1 MAHILMIDDD
11 AALREMTAEVLERD
25 GHQVIALS
33 GSAELT
39 ERHERWA
46 DCILLDVMMPGEDGF
61 EICRRIR
68 AQVDCPILMLTAKT
82 AEADVLAGLGLGA
95 DDYLCKPVR
104 IAELRARVNAHLRRE
119 QRERHTRLV
128 RGDITLDMSE
138 RLVCCGGRE
147 IHLTRGEYALL
158 ELLALH
164 PGQTFSREQ
173 LYERAFGLDGRA
185 DAATVTE
192 HIRSIRAK
200 LSPANP
206 IKTVWGVGYK
216 WKERG
221 DPSA

>member
-33 GSAELT
+33 GGAELT

-173 LYERAFGLDGRA
+173 LYERAFGFDGRA

>member
-33 GSAELT
+33 GGAELT

-61 EICRRIR
+61 DICRRIR

-147 IHLTRGEYALL
+147 IRLTRGEYALL

-221 DPSA
+221 APSA

>member
-33 GSAELT
+33 SGAELT
-39 ERHERWA
+39 QRHERWA

-61 EICRRIR
+61 DICRRIR
-68 AQVDCPILMLTAKT
+68 SRVDCPILMLTAKN

-147 IHLTRGEYALL
+147 MRLTRGEYALL

-173 LYERAFGLDGRA
+173 LYERAFGFDGRA

-200 LSPANP
+200 LSPVNP
-206 IKTVWGVGYK
+206 IETVWGVGYK

-221 DPSA
+221 GPSA

>member
-33 GSAELT
+33 SGAELT
-39 ERHERWA
+39 QRHERWA

-61 EICRRIR
+61 DICRRIR
-68 AQVDCPILMLTAKT
+68 AQVDCPILMLTAKN

-147 IHLTRGEYALL
+147 IRLTRGEYALL

-192 HIRSIRAK
+192 HICSIRAK
-200 LSPANP
+200 LSPVNP
-206 IKTVWGVGYK
+206 IETVWGVGYK
-216 WKERG
+216 CKERG
-221 DPSA
+221 GLSA

>member
-33 GSAELT
+33 GGAELT

-46 DCILLDVMMPGEDGF
+46 DCILLDVMMPGEDGL

>member
-33 GSAELT
+33 GGAELT

-147 IHLTRGEYALL
+147 IRLTRGEYALL

-200 LSPANP
+200 LSPVNP
-206 IKTVWGVGYK
+206 IETVWGVGYK

-221 DPSA
+221 GLSA

>member
-33 GSAELT
+33 SGAELT
-39 ERHERWA
+39 QRHERWA

-61 EICRRIR
+61 DICRRIR
-68 AQVDCPILMLTAKT
+68 SRVDCPILMLTAKN

-138 RLVCCGGRE
+138 RLVLCGGRE
-147 IHLTRGEYALL
+147 IRLTRGEYALL

-200 LSPANP
+200 LSPVNP
-206 IKTVWGVGYK
+206 IETVWGVGYK

-221 DPSA
+221 GLSA

>member
-33 GSAELT
+33 GGAELT

>member
-1 MAHILMIDDD
+1 MAHILMFDDD

-33 GSAELT
+33 SGAELT
-39 ERHERWA
+39 EWHERWA

-147 IHLTRGEYALL
+147 IRLTRGEYAML

-173 LYERAFGLDGRA
+173 LYERAFGFDGRA

-206 IKTVWGVGYK
+206 IETVWGVGYK

>member
-33 GSAELT
+33 GGAELT

-216 WKERG
+216 WKESG

>member
-33 GSAELT
+33 GGAELT

-158 ELLALH
+158 ELLVLH

-185 DAATVTE
+185 DAVTVTE

-216 WKERG
+216 WKESG

>member
-33 GSAELT
+33 GGAELT

-147 IHLTRGEYALL
+147 IRLTRGEYALL

>member
-33 GSAELT
+33 GGAELT

-147 IHLTRGEYALL
+147 IRLTRGEYALL

-173 LYERAFGLDGRA
+173 LYERAFGFDGRA

-206 IKTVWGVGYK
+206 IETVWGVGYK

-221 DPSA
+221 GPSA

>member
-33 GSAELT
+33 GGAELT

-147 IHLTRGEYALL
+147 IRLTRGEYALL

-185 DAATVTE
+185 DSATVTE

>member
-33 GSAELT
+33 GGAELT

-61 EICRRIR
+61 DICRRIR
-68 AQVDCPILMLTAKT
+68 SRVDCPILMLTAKN

-147 IHLTRGEYALL
+147 MRLTRGEYALL

-216 WKERG
+216 WKESG

>member
-33 GSAELT
+33 GGAELT

-68 AQVDCPILMLTAKT
+68 VQVDCPILMLTAKT

-147 IHLTRGEYALL
+147 IRLTRGEYALL

-216 WKERG
+216 WKESG

>member
-1 MAHILMIDDD
+1 
-11 AALREMTAEVLERD
+11 
-25 GHQVIALS
+25 
-33 GSAELT
+33 
-39 ERHERWA
+39 
-46 DCILLDVMMPGEDGF
+46 MPGEDGF

-147 IHLTRGEYALL
+147 IRLTRGEYALL

>member
-33 GSAELT
+33 GGAELT

-158 ELLALH
+158 GLLALH

-216 WKERG
+216 LE
-221 DPSA
+221 SEE

>member
-33 GSAELT
+33 GGAALT
-39 ERHERWA
+39 QQHERWA

-68 AQVDCPILMLTAKT
+68 ERVDCPILMLTAKT

-147 IHLTRGEYALL
+147 IRLTRGEYALL

>member
-33 GSAELT
+33 GGAELT

-128 RGDITLDMSE
+128 RGGITLDMSE

>member
-33 GSAELT
+33 GGAELT

-147 IHLTRGEYALL
+147 IRLTRGEYALL

-192 HIRSIRAK
+192 HIRNIRAK

>member
-11 AALREMTAEVLERD
+11 PALREMTAEVLERD

-33 GSAELT
+33 GGAELT

-68 AQVDCPILMLTAKT
+68 ARVDCPILMLTARN

-128 RGDITLDMSE
+128 RGEITLDMSE
-138 RLVCCGGRE
+138 RLVLCGGRE
-147 IHLTRGEYALL
+147 IRLTRGEYALL
-158 ELLALH
+158 EILALH

-173 LYERAFGLDGRA
+173 LYERAFGYDGHA

-200 LSPANP
+200 LSPVNP
-206 IKTVWGVGYK
+206 IETVWGVGYK
-216 WKERG
+216 WKERAG
-221 DPSA
+221 TSG

>member
-33 GSAELT
+33 GGAELT

-147 IHLTRGEYALL
+147 IRLTRGEYALL

-216 WKERG
+216 WKESG

>member
-33 GSAELT
+33 GGAELT

-147 IHLTRGEYALL
+147 IRLTRGEYALL

-173 LYERAFGLDGRA
+173 LYERAFGFDGRA

-206 IKTVWGVGYK
+206 IETVWGVGYK
-216 WKERG
+216 WTL
-221 DPSA
+221 

>member
-33 GSAELT
+33 GGAELT

-147 IHLTRGEYALL
+147 IRLTRGEYALL

-221 DPSA
+221 DPST

>member
-33 GSAELT
+33 SGAELT
-39 ERHERWA
+39 QRHERWA

>member
-1 MAHILMIDDD
+1 MSHILMIDDD
-11 AALREMTAEVLERD
+11 AALRERTAEVLERD

-33 GSAELT
+33 GGAELT

>member
-25 GHQVIALS
+25 GHQVIAMS
-33 GSAELT
+33 GGAELT

>member
-33 GSAELT
+33 GGAELT

-82 AEADVLAGLGLGA
+82 AEVDVLAGLGLGA

-158 ELLALH
+158 ELLVLH

-185 DAATVTE
+185 DAVTVTE

>member
-33 GSAELT
+33 GGAELT

-185 DAATVTE
+185 DAAAVTE

>member
-33 GSAELT
+33 SGAELT
-39 ERHERWA
+39 QRHERWA

-61 EICRRIR
+61 DICRRIR
-68 AQVDCPILMLTAKT
+68 AQVDCPILMLTAKN

-147 IHLTRGEYALL
+147 IRLTRGEYALL

-200 LSPANP
+200 LSPVNP
-206 IKTVWGVGYK
+206 IETVWGVGYK

-221 DPSA
+221 GLSA

>member
-1 MAHILMIDDD
+1 MANILMIDDD

-33 GSAELT
+33 GGAELT

-138 RLVCCGGRE
+138 RLVCCGRRE

>member
-33 GSAELT
+33 GGAELT

-216 WKERG
+216 WKESV

>member
-46 DCILLDVMMPGEDGF
+46 DCILLDVMMPDEDGF